1 MTPQSMTGYGR
12 GVSGSF
18 KIEAK
23 SSNHKNID
31 VHINLPY
38 YLFSYETEIRKL
50 VKKKLNRGRIDVY
63 VPKQD
68 IEGIKLNVNKSLAKE
83 YYNALTSLKDELSIK
98 EEIGIKLL
106 ASQRDIFFM
115 DDPEVNTD
123 EMYKAVD
130 LAIDDLIKS
139 RTDEGNE
146 LIDDIKERVTL
157 LHQYLKSIED
167 QRQDF
172 VNSAR
177 DRLHDRIKE
186 LLVDNEVDET
196 RLIQEVAYLVEKSDI
211 TEEIVRIKSHLK
223 HFEEILKSGDTIGKK
238 LDFMIQELRREINT
252 ISAKVQDVG
261 ISTKAVESKHELEKI
276 KEQIQN
282 LQ

>member
-1 MTPQSMTGYGR
+1 MTGYGR
-12 GVSGSF
+12 GVSGNF

-31 VHINLPY
+31 IHINLPY

-50 VKKKLNRGRIDVY
+50 VKKKLSRGRIDVY

-83 YYNALTSLKDELSIK
+83 YFNALTSLKDELSIN

-106 ASQRDIFFM
+106 ASQRDIFVM

-123 EMYKAVD
+123 DLYKAVD
-130 LAIDDLIKS
+130 LAIDDLMKS
-139 RTDEGNE
+139 RSGEGKE
-146 LIDDIKERVTL
+146 LIDDISERVAL

-172 VNSAR
+172 INSAR

-186 LLVDNEVDET
+186 LLDDKDVDES

-238 LDFMIQELRREINT
+238 LDFMVQELRREINT

-261 ISTKAVESKHELEKI
+261 ISTMAVESKHELEKI

>member
-12 GVSGSF
+12 GSSGSF
-18 KIEAK
+18 KIEVK

-31 VHINLPY
+31 IHINLPY

-68 IEGIKLNVNKSLAKE
+68 IEGIKLNVNRSLAKE
-83 YYNALTSLKDELSIK
+83 YYNALTLLKDELSIN
-98 EEIGIKLL
+98 EEIGVQLL

-115 DDPEVNTD
+115 DEPEVSTD
-123 EMYKAVD
+123 DLYKAVD

-139 RTDEGNE
+139 RTDEAKE
-146 LIDDIKERVTL
+146 LITDISSRVNL
-157 LHQYLKSIED
+157 LNGYLKDIED

-172 VNSAR
+172 IRSAQ
-177 DRLHDRIKE
+177 DKLYGRIKE
-186 LLVDNEVDET
+186 LLDDKDVDES
-196 RLIQEVAYLVEKSDI
+196 RLVQETAFLIEKSDI
-211 TEEIVRIKSHLK
+211 TEEIVRIRSHLK
-223 HFEEILKSGDTIGKK
+223 QFEGVLKSGDTIGKK
-238 LDFMIQELRREINT
+238 LDFIVQELRREVNT
-252 ISAKVQDVG
+252 ISAKVQDAG
-261 ISTKAVESKHELEKI
+261 LSTKAVESKHELEKI

>member
-1 MTPQSMTGYGR
+1 MTGYGR

-31 VHINLPY
+31 IHVNLPY

-50 VKKKLNRGRIDVY
+50 VKKKLHRGRIDVY

-68 IEGIKLNVNKSLAKE
+68 IEGIKLNVNRSLAKE
-83 YYNALTSLKDELSIK
+83 YYNALTSLKEELSIK
-98 EEIGIKLL
+98 EEIDIKLI

-123 EMYKAVD
+123 ELYKAVE

-139 RTDEGNE
+139 RSDEAKE
-146 LIDDIKERVTL
+146 LIADISERVNL
-157 LHQYLKSIED
+157 LHQYLKAIED

-172 VNSAR
+172 ISSAR

-186 LLVDNEVDET
+186 LLDDSDVDEA
-196 RLIQEVAYLVEKSDI
+196 RLIQEVAYLIEKSDI

-223 HFEEILKSGDTIGKK
+223 HFEEILMSGDTIGKK
-238 LDFMIQELRREINT
+238 LDFMVQELRREINT

-261 ISTKAVESKHELEKI
+261 ISTKAVESKHELENI

>member
-1 MTPQSMTGYGR
+1 MTGYGR
-12 GVSGSF
+12 GSAGSF
-18 KIEAK
+18 KIEAR

-31 VHINLPY
+31 IHINLPY

-68 IEGIKLNVNKSLAKE
+68 IEGIKLNVNRSLARE
-83 YYNALTSLKDELSIK
+83 YHNALNLLKDELAIQ
-98 EEIGIKLL
+98 EEIGIQLL

-115 DDPEVNTD
+115 DEPEVDTD
-123 EMYKAVD
+123 HMYQAVNM
-130 LAIDDLIKS
+130 AIDDLIQS
-139 RTDEGNE
+139 RSDEAKE
-146 LIDDIKERVTL
+146 LIQDISERLSL
-157 LHQYLKSIED
+157 LHHHLKSIED
-167 QRQDF
+167 QREAF
-172 VNSAR
+172 ISSAR
-177 DRLHDRIKE
+177 DKLYDRLKE
-186 LLVDNEVDET
+186 LLGDTDVDET
-196 RLIQEVAYLVEKSDI
+196 RLVQETAYLIEKSDI

-223 HFEEILKSGDTIGKK
+223 HFEEVLTSGDTIGKK
-238 LDFMIQELRREINT
+238 LDFLVQELRREVNT